1 MSTTVDTLA
10 TRAPASYG
18 TVATTLA
25 EMLVEHATHR
35 PQAPAVTDS
44 AGRRTTYAELAESCA
59 RLASAL
65 GRAGV
70 EPGDR
75 VAVLARNGLPWV
87 QLLYAASW
95 AGVVL
100 VGLNWRLS
108 PGELRTVL
116 ADSTAGLVFAEE
128 EFRELLEDATP
139 DGSTSVV
146 WLDGQD
152 EGFAAW
158 AGAGDPD
165 EAAERLRR
173 EPPPADRVM
182 LQLYTTGTTGNP
194 KGVMLTE
201 RNADA
206 MVRVVSPKWLM
217 HDRMRFLAAL
227 PFFHVSGITSIVDTV
242 YVGGEL
248 VIPAGTG
255 VHEIGAA
262 ISAHR
267 VTHTVLVPTVLTSLV
282 HDTAT
287 SSYDLTS
294 LEVLI
299 YGSAPSGSRLIEQA
313 MAMLPSTAF
322 SQGYGLTETFAGV
335 AIAPL
340 VRHGDVDPRPGTAGR
355 ILENCEV
362 RVVDPG
368 TGEDVPPGRDGEIW
382 LRTPQRTPGYWRRPE
397 ETAAAITADGWFR
410 TGDIGAVDEEG
421 YLFIRDRL
429 KDMIISGG
437 ENIYSVEV
445 EAAVSSHPDILEVA
459 VYGVPHPHWGET
471 VKAVV
476 VRRAGSS
483 LTAEALLEHLSDR
496 LARYKRPRVI
506 EFADELPKT
515 GSGKILKRAL
525 RDGEPR

>member
-1 MSTTVDTLA
+1 VSSTVETLP
-10 TRAPASYG
+10 TPPPAPYG

-25 EMLVEHATHR
+25 EVLAEHGTHR
-35 PQAPAVTDS
+35 PQAPAVTDRD
-44 AGRRTTYAELAESCA
+44 GRRTTYAELSESCA
-59 RLASAL
+59 RLASAIR
-65 GRAGV
+65 RAGLQ
-70 EPGDR
+70 PGDR
-75 VAVLARNGLPWV
+75 IAVVARNGLPWV

-95 AGVVL
+95 AGVAL
-100 VGLNWRLS
+100 VGLNWRLA

-116 ADSTAGLVFAEE
+116 ADSTAGLLFAEE
-128 EFRELLEDATP
+128 EFRDLLGDAAS

-146 WLDGQD
+146 WLDGPQED
-152 EGFAAW
+152 FAQW
-158 AGAGDPD
+158 ATGGDADDGA
-165 EAAERLRR
+165 ALLRR
-173 EPPPADRVM
+173 EPPRADRVM
-182 LQLYTTGTTGNP
+182 LQLYTTGTTGSP

-201 RNADA
+201 ANADA
-206 MVRVVSPKWLM
+206 MVRTVSPKWLM

-248 VIPAGTG
+248 VVPAGTG

-262 ISAHR
+262 IAEHR
-267 VTHTVLVPTVLTSLV
+267 VTHTVLVPTILTSLV
-282 HDTAT
+282 HDPAT
-287 SSYDLTS
+287 SSYDLAS

-299 YGSAPSGSRLIEQA
+299 YGSAPSGSRLIEEA
-313 MAMLPSTAF
+313 MAMLPTTAF

-368 TGEDVPPGRDGEIW
+368 TEENVPPGQDGEIW

-410 TGDIGAVDEEG
+410 TGDIGTVDEEG

-445 EAAVSSHPDILEVA
+445 EAAVSSHPDVLEVA

-476 VRRAGSS
+476 VRRPGSA
-483 LTAEALLEHLSDR
+483 LTAEELLDHLADR
-496 LARYKRPRVI
+496 LARYKRPRLI
-506 EFADELPKT
+506 DFADDLPKT